1 MEDPRTHVQSVAG
14 LKLDRP
20 RLMGIVNVTPDS
32 FSDGGQFQAA
42 GAAIAHGLRLAEEG
56 ADILDIGGEST
67 RPGAETVSVQEELD
81 RVIPVIEGLAGRTD
95 VPLSIDTRK
104 PEVMQAAIRA
114 GAAMINDVSALT
126 FWDGSLETAASLQ
139 VPVILMHAQGTPQ
152 TMQAAPHYDDVV
164 GEVMAFLKARLEAC
178 IAAGMAK
185 SGLVID
191 PGIGFG
197 KTLDHNLTLL
207 AHLGRFH
214 ELGVPILVG
223 ASRKSFIHALAGV
236 PAAEARLPG
245 SLAAGLAAVAAG
257 VQLLRVHDVAATRQA
272 LTVWQ
277 AIYETSRGCER
288 QL

>member
-207 AHLGRFH
+207 AQLGRFH